1 MFTVHGYHVAMPA
14 SFAHPAPSPHARD
27 QSPAEIVALSDVRPH
42 VNRWAVLAVVTVG
55 TFMTT
60 LDASIVNIAL
70 PSIAQAFGT
79 ALTGAVEWIIIGY
92 LVVIAALLLTVGRL
106 ADLIGRTPLWLA
118 GLVFFTLGSV
128 ASGAAP
134 SLVLLIAARAL
145 QGVGSACLL
154 ATGLAILSDAFPPGE
169 RGRALGINTIAVA
182 LGASAG
188 PTLGG
193 LIVEHVDWRWIFYV
207 NVPVGVLAVLA
218 SRRILPPATARQPGR
233 FDAIGAILLGVAIGG
248 LNLGLSFGQDWGWPS
263 GPLVGTLVV
272 SIGALIA
279 AVIHE
284 RKTPTPLL
292 DLSLFRDRTFSS
304 SLLSLVCAML
314 ALFAVG
320 FLLPFYFEELRGFST
335 QEAGLLLTPFSIT
348 IAVVGPLAGSLADR
362 YGSRWLAPLGL
373 AITVVG
379 LVQLTRLSTT
389 SSLPEMILPL
399 VVSGVG
405 QGLFLSPN
413 SNALLAATPPAEQGQ
428 ASGILATGRVV
439 GQSLSVAV
447 AGAVFASLGGAMAG
461 MSLINFRGSS
471 LEPGFIAL
479 QSTFLTALHTAFLV
493 SAVFAGLGLLAA
505 LLRGPEPPRQA
516 MGEHLSAV
524 AGE

>member
-1 MFTVHGYHVAMPA
+1 MAGLL
-14 SFAHPAPSPHARD
+14 APSAPTTHSGN
-27 QSPAEIVALSDVRPH
+27 QSPAGVAVPTAVQPRTNH
-42 VNRWAVLAVVTVG
+42 WAILAVVTVG

-70 PSIAQAFGT
+70 PSVAQAFGT
-79 ALTGAVEWIIIGY
+79 SLTGTVEWVIIGY
-92 LVVIAALLLTVGRL
+92 LVVIATLLLTVGRL
-106 ADLIGRTPLWLA
+106 ADLIGRSPLWIT
-118 GLVFFTLGSV
+118 GLVVFTLGSA

-134 SLVLLIAARAL
+134 SLLLLIAARAL

-154 ATGLAILSDAFPPGE
+154 ATGLAILSDAFLPGE
-169 RGRALGINTIAVA
+169 RGRALGINTIALA

-193 LIVEHVDWRWIFYV
+193 LIVEHLDWRWIFYV
-207 NVPVGVLAVLA
+207 NVPVGILAVLA
-218 SRRILPPATARQPGR
+218 SRRILPRAAPRHPGQ
-233 FDAIGAILLGVAIGG
+233 FDAAGAVLLGVAIGG
-248 LNLGLSFGQDWGWPS
+248 LNLGLSFGQEWGWAS
-263 GPLVGTLVV
+263 APLVGTLVV
-272 SIGALIA
+272 SVGALIA
-279 AVIHE
+279 AVSHE
-284 RKTPTPLL
+284 RRTIAPLL
-292 DLSLFRDRTFSS
+292 DLTLFRDRTFSS

-348 IAVVGPLAGSLADR
+348 IAVVGPIAGSLADR

-373 AITVVG
+373 AITVAG
-379 LVQLTRLSTT
+379 LVQLTRLSAT
-389 SSLPEMILPL
+389 SSLPEMVVPL
-399 VVSGVG
+399 VISGLG

-428 ASGILATGRVV
+428 ASGVLATGRVV

-461 MSLINFRGSS
+461 MSLISFRHSS
-471 LEPGFIAL
+471 IEPEFVEL
-479 QSTFLTALHTAFLV
+479 QATFLTALHTAFLV
-493 SAVFAGLGLLAA
+493 CAGFAVLGLIAA
-505 LLRGPEPPRQA
+505 LLRGPEPPR
-516 MGEHLSAV
+516 LSRDERVTTA